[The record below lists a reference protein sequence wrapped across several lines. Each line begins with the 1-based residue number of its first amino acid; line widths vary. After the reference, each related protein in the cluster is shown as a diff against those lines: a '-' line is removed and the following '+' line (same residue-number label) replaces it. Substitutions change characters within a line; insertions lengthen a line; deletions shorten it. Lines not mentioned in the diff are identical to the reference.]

1 MNVSALAVPLLG
13 EDKEFLMTGRDF
25 DEIAALAY
33 KHTGIVL
40 GRHKANMVYGRIAR
54 RLRQLHMATFRE
66 YLSYLNDNFAK
77 ESTDFIN
84 LITTNLTSFYREAH
98 HFEFLKS
105 TAFPELKQ
113 KTEKRIRIWSSGC
126 SIGQEAY
133 TVAFTLVEAG
143 FPASWDIKILA
154 TDLDSNVIETGRKGV
169 YPIDHVASISDEKI
183 EKYFQKSKDG
193 KQVKVRDNIINMVH
207 FKRLNLLESW
217 PMQGLFD
224 VIFCRN
230 VVIYFDRETQK
241 KLFDRYADYL
251 PVGGYL
257 IIGHS
262 ESINGLSDRFE
273 PVGNTI
279 YRKLH

>member
-1 MNVSALAVPLLG
+1 MNASTLASSLLG

-25 DEIAALAY
+25 DEIADLAY

-54 RLRQLHMATFRE
+54 RLRQLGIGTFRE
-66 YLSYLNDNFAK
+66 YLTFLNKNFEK

-84 LITTNLTSFYREAH
+84 LITTNLTSFYRESH
-98 HFEFLKS
+98 HFDYLKS
-105 TAFPELKQ
+105 TVIPELKE
-113 KTEKRIRIWSSGC
+113 KTDKRVRIWSSGC

-133 TVAFTLVEAG
+133 TIAFTLADAA

-154 TDLDSNVIETGRKGV
+154 TDLDSNVIETGRNGV
-169 YPIDHVASISDEKI
+169 YPVDHIGTVPDLVI
-183 EKYFQKSKDG
+183 ERYFQKSKDTT
-193 KQVKVRDNIINMVH
+193 QVKIKKSILEMVH

-217 PMQGLFD
+217 PMSGPFD

-230 VVIYFDRETQK
+230 VVIYFDRDTQK

-251 PVGGYL
+251 PVGGHL

-273 PVGNTI
+273 SVGNTI
-279 YRKLH
+279 YRKLY

>member
-143 FPASWDIKILA
+143 FPASWDVKILA

-169 YPIDHVASISDEKI
+169 YPIDHVASISDAKI

>member
-133 TVAFTLVEAG
+133 TVAFTLVEAA
-143 FPASWDIKILA
+143 FPASWDVKILA

-169 YPIDHVASISDEKI
+169 YPIDHVASISDAKI